1 MIDVL
6 LSSKLVICNKHLKK
20 KGPYVIIRIDP
31 NNHVVWIFGEK
42 TIIV

>member
-6 LSSKLVICNKHLKK
+6 LSSKLVICNEHLKK
-20 KGPYVIIRIDP
+20 RIPYMIIRIDP
-31 NNHVVWIFGEK
+31 NNHVVWIFWEK